1 MQECRK
7 NLNEAGEEEEEEE
20 DETSGGINRNES
32 SLDEVVQVDRS
43 CSVLQVSV
51 SKYIH
56 NSWMG

>member
-7 NLNEAGEEEEEEE
+7 NLNEAGEE

-43 CSVLQVSV
+43 WL
-51 SKYIH
+51 
-56 NSWMG
+56 

>member
-1 MQECRK
+1 MKQERK
-7 NLNEAGEEEEEEE
+7 RKKRKKTR
-20 DETSGGINRNES
+20 DES

-56 NSWMG
+56 KLTDGLKLL

>member
-43 CSVLQVSV
+43 CLWCTSG
-51 SKYIH
+51 KCK
-56 NSWMG
+56 